1 MMPSQRTVAP
11 DEGFVRTLARDA
23 ELHRGRDFEG
33 GSLGAGWAVLCVGAR
48 GKEIVGRDDG
58 KIASTSVDCV
68 PLAIAAR
75 VNPCATKAA
84 QRARGAVPKRCG
96 GDKVAFFI
104 FDSCISLSRGS
115 PISGHRL
122 IELLLVCDNL
132 GEKSARSPDF
142 TTKIGGDRELIA

>member
-1 MMPSQRTVAP
+1 MRASLEPWRVMLNCTV
-11 DEGFVRTLARDA
+11 R
-23 ELHRGRDFEG
+23 RDFEG

-48 GKEIVGRDDG
+48 GKESVGRDDG
-58 KIASTSVDCV
+58 KSASASVDCV

-96 GDKVAFFI
+96 GDKVVFFI

-122 IELLLVCDNL
+122 IELLLVCDNPR
-132 GEKSARSPDF
+132 EKSARSPDF
-142 TTKIGGDRELIA
+142 TTKNRSDRELIA